1 MKYKWIDYSGKY
13 KETVESWLDDT
24 AKRFTGCSDGFDD
37 YYQYWINDKETKLGE
52 NFWVKI
58 ILLENKPIGAVA
70 LGLSDGAYVIS
81 EFLICPDMR
90 GKGFGSSILNELII
104 RSRNIIG
111 IEIKNA
117 TAVIFPDNIASQKA
131 FTKAGFVLQSVHPDG
146 DAYNYSYHKYT

>member
-58 ILLENKPIGAVA
+58 ILLENKPIGVVA

-81 EFLICPDMR
+81 EFFI
-90 GKGFGSSILNELII
+90 
-104 RSRNIIG
+104 
-111 IEIKNA
+111 
-117 TAVIFPDNIASQKA
+117 
-131 FTKAGFVLQSVHPDG
+131 
-146 DAYNYSYHKYT
+146 Y